1 MAKYKIT
8 EAQMQKIF
16 EAIESKKITEF
27 VDNYPPG
34 SDTSSAPWN
43 QNEPKTSKAITS
55 DGNFELV
62 GNTFASFLIRNK
74 ENNQLYYTDIDAW
87 EGLSGTN
94 KWSDIK
100 DELFDF
106 LEVPEESVED
116 EDGRSMAPVEDW
128 KDSINSDDLADALV
142 NYMNYNTS
150 RNNDINIVNS
160 EEWQDG
166 NGKFVIINSDNIND
180 ITNGSL
186 KEKAIAFLK

>member
-16 EAIESKKITEF
+16 EVIETKRMMEVENI
-27 VDNYPPG
+27 PPG
-34 SDTSSAPWN
+34 SDTPDAPWN
-43 QNEPKTSKAITS
+43 QKRYKTSKAITAKG
-55 DGNFELV
+55 DFELV
-62 GNTFASFLIRNK
+62 GNTFGEFLIKNNK
-74 ENNQLYYTDIDAW
+74 NNQLYYTDIDVW

-94 KWSDIK
+94 KFFDIK

-116 EDGRSMAPVEDW
+116 EDGRSMVPVEDW

-142 NYMNYNTS
+142 NYMNFNTS

-166 NGKFVIINSDNIND
+166 NGKFVVINSDNIDD
-180 ITNGSL
+180 I
-186 KEKAIAFLK
+186 

>member
-16 EAIESKKITEF
+16 EAIETKRMMEVENI
-27 VDNYPPG
+27 PPG
-34 SDTSSAPWN
+34 SDTPDAPWN
-43 QNEPKTSKAITS
+43 QKRYKTSKAITAKG
-55 DGNFELV
+55 DFELV
-62 GNTFASFLIRNK
+62 GNTFGEFLIKNNK
-74 ENNQLYYTDIDAW
+74 NNQLYYTDIDVW

-94 KWSDIK
+94 KFFDIK

-116 EDGRSMAPVEDW
+116 EDGRSMVPVEDW

-142 NYMNYNTS
+142 NYMNFNTS

-166 NGKFVIINSDNIND
+166 NGKFVVINSDNIDD
-180 ITNGSL
+180 ITNSSL
-186 KEKAIAFLK
+186 KEKAITFLK

>member
-16 EAIESKKITEF
+16 EAIESKKMME
-27 VDNYPPG
+27 VDDNYPTG

-43 QNEPKTSKAITS
+43 QKEPKTSQAITS

-87 EGLSGTN
+87 EGLSNAN

-128 KDSINSDDLADALV
+128 KDSITSDDLANALV
-142 NYMNYNTS
+142 NYMNYNSS

-160 EEWQDG
+160 EGWQDG
-166 NGKFVIINSDNIND
+166 NGKFVIINSNNIND

>member
-16 EAIESKKITEF
+16 EAIESKKMME
-27 VDNYPPG
+27 VDDNYPTG

-43 QNEPKTSKAITS
+43 QKEPKTSQAITS

-87 EGLSGTN
+87 EGLSNAN

-116 EDGRSMAPVEDW
+116 EDGRSMVPVENW
-128 KDSINSDDLADALV
+128 KDSITSDDLADALV
-142 NYMNYNTS
+142 NYMNYNSS
-150 RNNDINIVNS
+150 RNNDMNIVDS
-160 EEWQDG
+160 KEWQDG
-166 NGKFVIINSDNIND
+166 NGKFVIINSNNIND

-186 KEKAIAFLK
+186 KEKAIVFLK

>member
-43 QNEPKTSKAITS
+43 QSKPKTSKAITS

-87 EGLSGTN
+87 EGLSNAN